1 MSTERKIVAIARRH
15 SSQFDAAKDL
25 TELRAAWGNLEV
37 VNEAATLHDCEELA
51 TAVLMQ
57 DLIATPEK
65 RDLIFSTM
73 NDPLTF
79 LQRCKDTVEQHKD
92 YLK

>member
-1 MSTERKIVAIARRH
+1 MSTEQKIVAIARRH
-15 SSQFDAAKDL
+15 SKQFDTAKDL
-25 TELRAAWGNLEV
+25 TELRAAWSNLEV
-37 VNEAATLHDCEELA
+37 VNEAAKLHNCEELA
-51 TAVLMQ
+51 TAVMMQ

-65 RDLIFSTM
+65 RDLIFSTL

-79 LQRCKDTVEQHKD
+79 LQRCKDIVEQHKD